1 MRDVLR
7 GALMENLI
15 IDKWVTCRKCEKLP
29 FEKARKGTKRHER
42 AQVGRHI
49 LSEYA
54 PNHVAI
60 WLLQPDCRLKT
71 CWKFTSSYLLGK
83 KAVFLIWQFPG
94 MPPSQEGVGH
104 AWRFHWISLNFIE
117 FHWIFTKIRPARSR
131 LYQRIFEFFLRVR
144 WEGAFNSQFLKEKRQ
159 NSKKKEREK
168 FEWKLQK
175 SWFLRIFRL
184 WGGPKEAISTSF
196 WSLSSRWRRMQPN
209 LGPCEEINQKFNEI
223 LVKKFG
229 RS

>member
-1 MRDVLR
+1 MCFPSVVFL
-7 GALMENLI
+7 L
-15 IDKWVTCRKCEKLP
+15 
-29 FEKARKGTKRHER
+29 FEINSMNKFFRSHFG
-42 AQVGRHI
+42 
-49 LSEYA
+49 S
-54 PNHVAI
+54 
-60 WLLQPDCRLKT
+60 RLKDLARLGLW
-71 CWKFTSSYLLGK
+71 CVLSSLV
-83 KAVFLIWQFPG
+83 VFLIFYLSHLIQ
-94 MPPSQEGVGH
+94 
-104 AWRFHWISLNFIE
+104 
-117 FHWIFTKIRPARSR
+117 WIFTKIRPARSR

-196 WSLSSRWRRMQPN
+196 WILSSRWRRMQPN

>member
-1 MRDVLR
+1 MR
-7 GALMENLI
+7 
-15 IDKWVTCRKCEKLP
+15 KVTLWKGTKRH
-29 FEKARKGTKRHER
+29 EKARKGTKRHER

-71 CWKFTSSYLLGK
+71 CWKFTSSYLVGK

-159 NSKKKEREK
+159 NSKKKERK
-168 FEWKLQK
+168 IWMKIAKIMIFADF
-175 SWFLRIFRL
+175 STLR
-184 WGGPKEAISTSF
+184 WPKRGHINEF
-196 WSLSSRWRRMQPN
+196 LSSFFEMT
-209 LGPCEEINQKFNEI
+209 
-223 LVKKFG
+223 
-229 RS
+229 

>member
-1 MRDVLR
+1 MKSYPLKRH
-7 GALMENLI
+7 
-15 IDKWVTCRKCEKLP
+15 
-29 FEKARKGTKRHER
+29 EKARKGTKRHER

-71 CWKFTSSYLLGK
+71 CWKFTSSYLVGK

-117 FHWIFTKIRPARSR
+117 FHWISLNFIEFLPKFDRLVLGCINEFLNFFFEFVERVLLIRSFLKKNAKIR
-131 LYQRIFEFFLRVR
+131 
-144 WEGAFNSQFLKEKRQ
+144 
-159 NSKKKEREK
+159 KKKEREK

-196 WSLSSRWRRMQPN
+196 WILSSRWRRMQPN

>member
-1 MRDVLR
+1 MRKVTLWKGTKRHEKARKGTSERKSGATYWVNMQQIMRDVLR

-117 FHWIFTKIRPARSR
+117 FHWISLH
-131 LYQRIFEFFLRVR
+131 LYQNSTGSFSAVSTNFWIFSSSSLR
-144 WEGAFNSQFLKEKRQ
+144 GCF
-159 NSKKKEREK
+159 
-168 FEWKLQK
+168 
-175 SWFLRIFRL
+175 
-184 WGGPKEAISTSF
+184 
-196 WSLSSRWRRMQPN
+196 
-209 LGPCEEINQKFNEI
+209 
-223 LVKKFG
+223 
-229 RS
+229 